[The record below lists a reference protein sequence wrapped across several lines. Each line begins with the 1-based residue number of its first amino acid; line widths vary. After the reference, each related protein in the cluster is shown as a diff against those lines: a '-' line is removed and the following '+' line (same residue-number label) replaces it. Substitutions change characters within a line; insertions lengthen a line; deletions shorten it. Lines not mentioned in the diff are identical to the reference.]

1 MCCSFML
8 EYLGKKILWSAT
20 VVQHNVCYACF
31 GFKGHLGSQLLLCYS
46 CAAAIPGH
54 ETLCLAPKMSKL
66 PSVIYGA
73 ILRLPEVLGRKWHAG
88 HHAGQYGQACLVLEV
103 HGVANPPA
111 DVQDTI
117 LASTR
122 T

>member
-1 MCCSFML
+1 MCCPFML

-54 ETLCLAPKMSKL
+54 ETLCLAPKMSNCLLSFTVPSSDCLKSLDVSGMRGIMQANMVRHVLCWKCMEL
-66 PSVIYGA
+66 PTH
-73 ILRLPEVLGRKWHAG
+73 LLMFR
-88 HHAGQYGQACLVLEV
+88 
-103 HGVANPPA
+103 
-111 DVQDTI
+111 
-117 LASTR
+117 TR
-122 T
+122 Y